1 MALESSWEL
10 LKTKCKGPALKYP
23 ALACPAPNVKEPQC
37 SWPGSADL
45 NWGVGTTQLE
55 PHLPEWWLMA
65 SLQSPVPSCAIRS
78 HFPVGRKGASLGL
91 QTRFL
96 HQNCLLWLSVFQ
108 GKQGRSPWQER
119 TQIKEDKPHLSM
131 WSRHLVT
138 VMQPC
143 SRRVVTVTSLTHYF
157 MILSVWVYFLNICQC
172 TA

>member
-1 MALESSWEL
+1 MATQMALESSWEL

-23 ALACPAPNVKEPQC
+23 ALACPAPDVKEPQC

-96 HQNCLLWLSVFQ
+96 HQNSACCGCQCFRVSKVAPR
-108 GKQGRSPWQER
+108 GRSEPKSKR
-119 TQIKEDKPHLSM
+119 ANCTSPCGAVTLS
-131 WSRHLVT
+131 L
-138 VMQPC
+138 
-143 SRRVVTVTSLTHYF
+143 
-157 MILSVWVYFLNICQC
+157 
-172 TA
+172 